1 MESGGASA
9 LPKITPAQLSFLA
22 IYNPSLGATEDTLQ
36 DQIVYYYS
44 REANVKRKKLES
56 HGVGD
61 VSNVHEEE
69 NEKQRQIGLAQGM
82 VNFAR

>member
-1 MESGGASA
+1 MEPGRASA
-9 LPKITPAQLSFLA
+9 TPKITPAQLSFLT
-22 IYNPSLGATEDTLQ
+22 IYNPSLGNTEDTIQ

-44 REANVKRKKLES
+44 REANVKRKRLES

-61 VSNVHEEE
+61 ISNIHEEE